1 MESPQAMT
9 LLSIEDLEKYF
20 LLFNQVEELL
30 VDDPGMQSQLAEITS
45 RFDADDQCGA
55 YNALQL
61 LHKKITERESAEY
74 CNEKLQA
81 LADSYPE
88 ELMKQYPEE
97 AKSYK
102 IKLNMALSLCR
113 TKRVP
118 AALKFLDEMEAIQ
131 KRVIAAED
139 AKCKAEAEAKR
150 KAEEEAKRKAEV
162 EAKRKA
168 EEELKKFT
176 EIDCN
181 GVKLGMV
188 KIPAG
193 TFMMG
198 SPKNELGRFD
208 DEKQHQVI
216 LSKDYYLGKYPVT
229 QIQWHAMMGNNPSKF
244 KGDNNRPVETVSW
257 NEAKEFC
264 DELNKRYAGKLPY
277 GYKFDLPTEAQW
289 EYACRAGIKTALN
302 SGNNLQHEYSCRH
315 LTKVAWYLENN
326 THSVGQKRTNAWG
339 LCDMHGNVYEWCR
352 DWYGDYG
359 NDAVTDPAGPQSGSR
374 RVCRGGSWNFV
385 ARKCRSACRGS
396 GSPSYCDCYVGFRL
410 ALVPEQ

>member
-1 MESPQAMT
+1 M
-9 LLSIEDLEKYF
+9 
-20 LLFNQVEELL
+20 
-30 VDDPGMQSQLAEITS
+30 
-45 RFDADDQCGA
+45 
-55 YNALQL
+55 
-61 LHKKITERESAEY
+61 
-74 CNEKLQA
+74 
-81 LADSYPE
+81 
-88 ELMKQYPEE
+88 
-97 AKSYK
+97 
-102 IKLNMALSLCR
+102 
-113 TKRVP
+113 
-118 AALKFLDEMEAIQ
+118 
-131 KRVIAAED
+131 
-139 AKCKAEAEAKR
+139 
-150 KAEEEAKRKAEV
+150 
-162 EAKRKA
+162 
-168 EEELKKFT
+168 
-176 EIDCN
+176 
-181 GVKLGMV
+181 
-188 KIPAG
+188 
-193 TFMMG
+193 
-198 SPKNELGRFD
+198 GRFD

-374 RVCRGGSWNFV
+374 RVCRGGSWNYV